1 MRLLKHLPVL
11 AAVWIGATQFL
22 SAADSATGRTVL
34 PAIPAGR
41 LVDTNTLARIYAEV
55 KTPFKYDVVI
65 QGASPNEF
73 VDCPGVFRSGDHWYM
88 MYIAISNRVGYQTF
102 LAQSDD
108 LLHWQKLGKI
118 LSLQAADTWD
128 RFQSAGGL
136 SLADY
141 HWDGTHTL
149 EKFAGKYWLSYIGG
163 AKPGYETDPL
173 SIGMAW
179 TENPAEVKEWNRSAE
194 NPVLSPAQPDVRAY
208 EAKTLYKSQII
219 HDAAESLGWPFVM
232 YYNGHFKAGYE
243 QIGMAVSRDMVHW
256 QRYGTE
262 SVIANGQA
270 QKRIDPAHP
279 FGIALGEIIID
290 RHHMHT
296 LARQCIEITGQG
308 RHQGF
313 ALAGAHF
320 RNRALMQHHAADE
333 LHVKMPLAKHT
344 LGSLAHSGKGRN
356 EQIVKFCACGQLG
369 AEFSGAGAQSLVA

>member
-149 EKFAGKYWLSYIGG
+149 EKFAGKY
-163 AKPGYETDPL
+163 
-173 SIGMAW
+173 
-179 TENPAEVKEWNRSAE
+179 
-194 NPVLSPAQPDVRAY
+194 
-208 EAKTLYKSQII
+208 
-219 HDAAESLGWPFVM
+219 
-232 YYNGHFKAGYE
+232 
-243 QIGMAVSRDMVHW
+243 
-256 QRYGTE
+256 
-262 SVIANGQA
+262 
-270 QKRIDPAHP
+270 
-279 FGIALGEIIID
+279 
-290 RHHMHT
+290 
-296 LARQCIEITGQG
+296 
-308 RHQGF
+308 
-313 ALAGAHF
+313 
-320 RNRALMQHHAADE
+320 
-333 LHVKMPLAKHT
+333 
-344 LGSLAHSGKGRN
+344 
-356 EQIVKFCACGQLG
+356 
-369 AEFSGAGAQSLVA
+369 